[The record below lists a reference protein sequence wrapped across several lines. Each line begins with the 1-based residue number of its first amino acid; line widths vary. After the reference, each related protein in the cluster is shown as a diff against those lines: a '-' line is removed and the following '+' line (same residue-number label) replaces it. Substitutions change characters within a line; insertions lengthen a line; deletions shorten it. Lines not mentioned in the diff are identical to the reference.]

1 MRAEIL
7 SIGTEILLGHI
18 VDTNAAYLAQQL
30 APLGIDLYFVSQ
42 VGDNQTRVVET
53 LRRAWDRADII
64 ITTGGLGPT
73 EDDVTREAISALV
86 GETPE
91 IDARLEA
98 ELRAKFAEF
107 VSRMPERNVKQAWLI
122 PSAATLPNPVGTAP
136 GWFVQKEGRIII
148 SMPGVPHEMVR
159 MWENEAVPRITGLSG
174 ETLVTHILRVVGLG
188 ESAVEEQLGDLIHQT
203 NPTAATY
210 AKADAVD
217 VRITAK
223 ATTAAEGE
231 ALVAA
236 VEEEARRKLGN
247 HVFGTGRETLSSV
260 AGKLLRQRGWQIGT
274 MESCTG
280 GLLASLITDEP
291 GSSTYMR
298 GGIVSYATDVKMTL
312 GVPQETIELHGVI
325 SEETALAMA
334 HVACR
339 QLQAQVGVGVTGIAG
354 PDTQEDKPVGQIH
367 IAVVSPL
374 GANATTTRIRGARD
388 DVKRRAAL
396 RALDV
401 LRLHLLELL

>member
-42 VGDNQTRVVET
+42 VGDNQGRVTET

-86 GETPE
+86 NETPE
-91 IDARLEA
+91 VDATLEA
-98 ELRAKFAEF
+98 ELRAKFAAF
-107 VSRMPERNVKQAWLI
+107 GARMPERNVKQAWLI
-122 PSAATLPNPVGTAP
+122 PSSTTLPNPVGTAP
-136 GWFVQKEGRIII
+136 GWFVQKDRRIII

-159 MWENEAVPRITGLSG
+159 MWESEAVPRITGLSG
-174 ETLVTHILRVVGLG
+174 ETLFTRILRVAGLG
-188 ESAVEEQLGDLIHQT
+188 ESAVEERISDLIHQT

-223 ATTAAEGE
+223 AATAAEGE
-231 ALVAA
+231 AMVAA
-236 VEEEARRKLGN
+236 VEEEARQKLGN
-247 HVFGTGRETLSSV
+247 HVFGTDKETLSGV
-260 AGKLLRQRGWQIGT
+260 AGKLLQQRGWQIAT

-280 GLLASLITDEP
+280 GMLANILTDVP
-291 GSSTYMR
+291 GSSNYMR
-298 GGIVSYATDVKMTL
+298 GGIVSYATDIKVAM
-312 GVPQETIELHGVI
+312 GVPQETIDTYGVI

-334 HVACR
+334 AAACQ
-339 QLQAQVGVGVTGIAG
+339 QLGSQVGVGITGVAG
-354 PDTQEDKPVGQIH
+354 PD
-367 IAVVSPL
+367 
-374 GANATTTRIRGARD
+374 
-388 DVKRRAAL
+388 
-396 RALDV
+396 
-401 LRLHLLELL
+401 